1 MSRPLGRLL
10 AFAGL
15 VLILSAYGCDAG
27 HGFVKDDFGWILS
40 SRDLSNL
47 LNAPT
52 GFFRPVVSFSFA
64 LDHALF
70 GLRPFG
76 YGLTNL
82 GLLLSCTALITGMLT
97 AMGARREVAL
107 ASAMV
112 WALNFQGINM
122 AVLWISGRTALLL
135 TLWSVACAWTWTRGA
150 RLASAG
156 FAALA
161 MLSKEEGFVLPA
173 VLTLWAFI
181 DQARMK
187 DDARIWSGIWRRTWL
202 LWVVAVLCLVLRM
215 QSGALTPATAPP
227 FYRYRFDL
235 EMLASNTL
243 SYLDRVGTTPV
254 LALLLF
260 WMLAGAPR
268 APVSSRLRSESLKGL
283 AWVVL
288 GFLPTILLP
297 VRSSLYAVMPSVGV
311 AMIVAAVADDVVP
324 GLRAAALKRSTIGLT
339 LVFALLLPVY
349 RLRNER
355 YVREAEL
362 SASIV
367 AELADLAASRPAGG
381 LVVVRDI
388 RTSERPTAEQAFGP
402 GADSAAA
409 LMTGGRLRVWIDP
422 PPSELAGTPAPDLS
436 QAIAVVTVE
445 GGRVRRTP

>member
-15 VLILSAYGCDAG
+15 GIILGAYACDVG

-52 GFFRPVVSFSFA
+52 GFFRPVVSLSFA
-64 LDHALF
+64 IDYALF
-70 GLRPFG
+70 DLRPFG

-82 GLLLSCTALITGMLT
+82 ALLLACTVLVAGLLRAI
-97 AMGARREVAL
+97 GARRGVAAAGAL
-107 ASAMV
+107 I

-135 TLWSVACAWTWTRGA
+135 TLWAVASAWMWLRGA
-150 RLASAG
+150 RLASAAL
-156 FAALA
+156 AAMA

-173 VLTLWAFI
+173 VFTLWVLI
-181 DQARMK
+181 DQAGTKETR
-187 DDARIWSGIWRRTWL
+187 RWSEMWSRTWIV
-202 LWVVAVLCLVLRM
+202 WIAAVLCFALRM

-254 LALLLF
+254 LAFLLF
-260 WMLAGAPR
+260 WLIAGAPR
-268 APVSSRLRSESLKGL
+268 VSRSSRFHLVSLKGL
-283 AWVVL
+283 AWL
-288 GFLPTILLP
+288 ALAFLPTILLP

-311 AMIVAAVADDVVP
+311 AMILTALADDVVP
-324 GLRAAALKRSTIGLT
+324 VISTAALKRSTIALT
-339 LVFALLLPVY
+339 VVFVLLLPVY

-355 YVREAEL
+355 YVREADL

-367 AELADLAASRPAGG
+367 AELAILAASHPSGG
-381 LVVVRDI
+381 LVVIRDI
-388 RTSERPTAEQAFGP
+388 RGESRPTAEQAFGP
-402 GADSAAA
+402 GAATAAA
-409 LMTGGRLRVWIDP
+409 LVTREKLRVWIDP
-422 PPSELAGTPAPDLS
+422 PPSELAGQAAPDLS
-436 QAIAVVTVE
+436 QAIAVLTVE
-445 GGRVRRTP
+445 GGTVRRTK

>member
-15 VLILSAYGCDAG
+15 ALILSVYGCDAG

-47 LNAPT
+47 LHAPT
-52 GFFRPVVSFSFA
+52 GFFRPVVSLSFA
-64 LDHALF
+64 FNYAVFDT
-70 GLRPFG
+70 RPLG

-82 GLLLSCTALITGMLT
+82 VLLLACTGLMAGLLGAT
-97 AMGARREVAL
+97 GARREVAVAGAL
-107 ASAMV
+107 V

-135 TLWSVACAWTWTRGA
+135 TLWAVASAWAWQRGA
-150 RLASAG
+150 RVTAAG
-156 FAALA
+156 LAALA
-161 MLSKEEGFVLPA
+161 MLSKEEAFVLPA

-181 DQARMK
+181 DQAGTEG
-187 DDARIWSGIWRRTWL
+187 ARSWSRIWRRTWP
-202 LWVVAVLCLVLRM
+202 LWIVAALCFALRL

-235 EMLASNTL
+235 EMLAGNML
-243 SYLDRVGTTPV
+243 SYLDRVATTPV
-254 LALLLF
+254 LALLVF
-260 WMLAGAPR
+260 WLVAGAPR
-268 APVSSRLRSESLKGL
+268 APMSSRFRLMSLKGVAWLVL
-283 AWVVL
+283 AFV
-288 GFLPTILLP
+288 PTILLP

-311 AMIVAAVADDVVP
+311 VMIVAALANDLVP
-324 GLRAAALKRSTIGLT
+324 GLSAPALKRSTIALT
-339 LVFALLLPVY
+339 LIFVLLLPVY

-367 AELADLAASRPAGG
+367 AELAKLAASHPAGG
-381 LVVVRDI
+381 LVVIRDVR
-388 RTSERPTAEQAFGP
+388 TGARPTAEQAFGP
-402 GADSAAA
+402 GADTAAA
-409 LMTGGRLRVWIDP
+409 LMTSGKLRVWIDP

-436 QAIAVVTVE
+436 RAIAVLTVE
-445 GGRVRRTP
+445 SGAVSLK